1 MSKNSVLGRP
11 THVSHLPKRG
21 FNMSE
26 DFKFTSSTGQ
36 LLPVMFDFLNPS
48 ERIKVNFDLFTR
60 TMPVSTAAMVDIDE
74 FVDLFFVP
82 LQKIYSPAPL
92 VLQNVDDFHSSVF
105 TDGGSYNPKTGY
117 SDNVEQVIPS
127 MDSSIFWED
136 SQFLPEDE
144 HQSVYGLD
152 FDRLWQGTYRLFDHL
167 GFNPAWACK
176 KSVLDTYQQTED
188 YAPLFNPM
196 FLLAYQAIYFDY
208 YRLNSWEPNKTY
220 AYNCD
225 TLANQADPYFIGRGA
240 YNNVNRMAQ
249 VLQLR
254 YRPYARDYFKA
265 VEPSPL
271 VASVGILDGNA
282 TINPNNYLNSRPVYK
297 TDNNGSLSIND
308 SVSIAS
314 TTGNSSGSLT
324 GANLNR
330 AINVQSIRSMFAVNK
345 LLQITGRA
353 GKHYDDQILAHYGFK
368 VPKGISNEVYFLGG
382 HHQQLHIGEVISTA
396 STSDAPLG
404 EIAGK
409 GYSKGTM
416 KKDLEFVAPC
426 HGILMAIYS
435 CVPRPSYI
443 SGLNKIH
450 TMLTRY
456 DFYQPELDNL
466 GYQPLFAFETWATY
480 ANASKRIG
488 WQPRYMQL
496 KVKYPRATRA
506 FDNSFYGGSPLNKG
520 TFRDWAITYHGN
532 RSNSFDGLDEFLCSP
547 YDLDQI
553 MLQSYDGNLER
564 TDLENGYR
572 VYDTDPLIHSLR
584 TSYFKTSPMSTF
596 GIDEL
601 KEL

>member
-1 MSKNSVLGRP
+1 MPKNSVLGRP
-11 THVSHLPKRG
+11 THISHLPKRG

-82 LQKIYSPAPL
+82 LQKIYSPAGL
-92 VLQNVDDFHSSVF
+92 ILQNIDDFHSSVF
-105 TDGGSYNPKTGY
+105 TEGAQYNPVQTGY
-117 SDNVEQVIPS
+117 ADNIEQVIPS
-127 MDSSIFWED
+127 MDSSIFWTD
-136 SQFLPEDE
+136 SQYLPADDAN
-144 HQSVYGLD
+144 SVYGHD
-152 FDRLWQGTYRLFDHL
+152 FDKFWSGTYRLFDHL
-167 GFNPAWACK
+167 GLNPAWCCK
-176 KSVLDTYQQTED
+176 KAVLDTFQQYED

-208 YRLNSWEPNKTY
+208 YRLSSWESNKTY

-225 TLANQADPYFIGRGA
+225 TLASQLDPYFIGQGV
-240 YNNVNRMAQ
+240 YNNVSRLKS
-249 VLQLR
+249 VLELR

-265 VEPSPL
+265 LEPSPL
-271 VASVGILDGNA
+271 VGPVGILDKSTSIDPQNYVA
-282 TINPNNYLNSRPVYK
+282 PHAAYLINS
-297 TDNNGSLSIND
+297 NGQPDFN
-308 SVSIAS
+308 
-314 TTGNSSGSLT
+314 NSSTLGYTPGGTSNISYA
-324 GANLNR
+324 GLNR
-330 AINVQSIRSMFAVNK
+330 SLNVQSIRSMFAINK

-396 STSDAPLG
+396 STNEAPLG

-409 GYSKGTM
+409 GYSKGNS
-416 KKDLEFVAPC
+416 KDITFVAPC

-443 SGLNKIH
+443 TGLNKLH

-456 DFYQPELDNL
+456 QFYHPELDNL
-466 GYQPLFAFETWATY
+466 GYQPLFAYETWATT
-480 ANASKRIG
+480 ANASIRVG

-506 FDNSFYGGSPLNKG
+506 FDNSFYGGDPLNKG

-532 RSNSFDGLDEFLCSP
+532 RSNAFDGLDEFLCSP

-553 MLQSYDGNLER
+553 MLQSYDGFVER
-564 TDLENGYR
+564 TDLENGYPC
-572 VYDTDPLIHSLR
+572 YDTDPLIHSLK